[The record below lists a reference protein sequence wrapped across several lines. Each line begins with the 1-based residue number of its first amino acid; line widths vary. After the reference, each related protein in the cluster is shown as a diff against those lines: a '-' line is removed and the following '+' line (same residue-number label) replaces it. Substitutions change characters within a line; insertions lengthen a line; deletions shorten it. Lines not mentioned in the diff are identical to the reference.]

1 MPIYAITR
9 VRHGDP
15 DGKVTEYQPGEELSG
30 IPDAIMKELIEG
42 GSAVNVTRAV
52 TVPPGMTRAEMEAQV
67 AALSTQLALMPVGTG
82 NPDDLTVRRD
92 QILIA
97 ATQQQPA
104 EPVPPPA
111 SVQDTPTPKGK

>member
-30 IPDAIMKELIEG
+30 MPDAIMRELIEG
-42 GSAVNVTRAV
+42 GSAVSVTRAV

-82 NPDDLTVRRD
+82 NPDDSTVKRD
-92 QILIA
+92 QIIA
-97 ATQQQPA
+97 AAAQQQPA
-104 EPVPPPA
+104 EPPPPPP
-111 SVQDTPTPKGK
+111 VDTSTPKGK